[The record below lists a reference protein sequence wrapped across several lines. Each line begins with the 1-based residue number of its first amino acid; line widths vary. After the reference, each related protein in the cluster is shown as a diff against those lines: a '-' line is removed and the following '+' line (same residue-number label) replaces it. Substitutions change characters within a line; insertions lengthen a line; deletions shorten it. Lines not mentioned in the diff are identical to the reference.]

1 MTTIG
6 KSLFRGKS
14 SDSGGPSAGS
24 SLEELGID
32 PATLP
37 EKLRGLDERF
47 IANILSEIIDHG
59 APVTWDDIGRLSLS
73 LNGLIGSRS
82 GPREAVR
89 DGGGD
94 LADAA
99 AGPLH
104 GAAVRAAGIAAVRAA
119 GDGEDAAGQGHRPR
133 GRVHLLQHQRL
144 LPHQQVD
151 GRGRED
157 GPRALRRR
165 RDEGRR
171 SPAGKSPVAVRH
183 LHRRNRLAARNAK
196 VETWKRGN

>member
-14 SDSGGPSAGS
+14 SDSGGPSSGS

-104 GAAVRAAGIAAVRAA
+104 GAAVRAAGIASVRAV

-157 GPRALRRR
+157 GPRALRRC

-171 SPAGKSPVAVRH
+171 IPAGKSPVAVSD
-183 LHRRNRLAARNAK
+183 LHRRNRLAARNAE
-196 VETWKRGN
+196 VET